1 MAYEKGQKV
10 LAETRDV
17 AANVKRDAGLSTK
30 TSIRADLLNADVH
43 AFSTDV
49 IDYNSV
55 SAAIIEE
62 NEELFAL
69 SRCCDPFAPQYLT
82 ICKTLTKTIE
92 HLGSVFLTKT
102 SMSILNYDTTGLEK
116 LTIDALLRMV
126 SFNFR
131 KVHDT
136 LQRKKKDSQ
145 EFDIQLY
152 EQMLSFA
159 KVLRRLGSTETK
171 AVRISLG
178 LDEAYPHVN
187 GIKKNKNKANS
198 GASQNSA
205 PLRELPSY
213 PLHYEAFNQ
222 DPGTRGQGQEV
233 RDQGQGAGSQDSGAR
248 DQGTVNS
255 GNNTHVTETILD
267 KTTVSCFDN
276 CKDSETEVIENIESS
291 GQESTPSV
299 ASEEENSWEAAIPAE
314 DDFDEKLAQLPDK
327 VKACVISIID
337 NPDNLKNYLMCLADE
352 NYCRIYRE
360 KTDIFREAIAFL
372 NSALPQKAPP
382 NSG

>member
-10 LAETRDV
+10 LAEARDV
-17 AANVKRDAGLSTK
+17 AAEVKRDAGLSTK
-30 TSIRADLLNADVH
+30 TSIRAELLNADVH

-55 SAAIIEE
+55 SAAIMEE

-102 SMSILNYDTTGLEK
+102 SMSILHYDTTGLEK
-116 LTIDALLRMV
+116 LTIDTLLRMV

-178 LDEAYPHVN
+178 LDEPYPHVN

-198 GASQNSA
+198 GASQNFA

-213 PLHYEAFNQ
+213 PINYEALEEAGVRSKEQGVREQ
-222 DPGTRGQGQEV
+222 DS
-233 RDQGQGAGSQDSGAR
+233 GAGSQE
-248 DQGTVNS
+248 TVIS
-255 GNNTHVTETILD
+255 EDNTQVPETGLD
-267 KTTVSCFDN
+267 EATVSGSDN
-276 CKDSETEVIENIESS
+276 CKDPETEVTESLEPS
-291 GQESTPSV
+291 QQESTPSV
-299 ASEEENSWEAAIPAE
+299 ASEEENSETTMIPAE
-314 DDFDEKLAQLPDK
+314 NDFDERLAQLPDA
-327 VKACVISIID
+327 VKACVASIID

-372 NSALPQKAPP
+372 DSALPQKAPP
-382 NSG
+382 DSG

>member
-1 MAYEKGQKV
+1 MAYEKDQKV
-10 LAETRDV
+10 LAE
-17 AANVKRDAGLSTK
+17 AANVVADVKRDAGLSTK
-30 TSIRADLLNADVH
+30 TTIRADLLNADVH

-178 LDEAYPHVN
+178 LDEPYPHVN
-187 GIKKNKNKANS
+187 GIKKNKNKANG

-213 PLHYEAFNQ
+213 PIHYEALEEAGVRSKEQ
-222 DPGTRGQGQEV
+222 GVRGQ
-233 RDQGQGAGSQDSGAR
+233 DSGAGSQ
-248 DQGTVNS
+248 
-255 GNNTHVTETILD
+255 
-267 KTTVSCFDN
+267 
-276 CKDSETEVIENIESS
+276 
-291 GQESTPSV
+291 
-299 ASEEENSWEAAIPAE
+299 
-314 DDFDEKLAQLPDK
+314 
-327 VKACVISIID
+327 
-337 NPDNLKNYLMCLADE
+337 
-352 NYCRIYRE
+352 
-360 KTDIFREAIAFL
+360 
-372 NSALPQKAPP
+372 
-382 NSG
+382 

>member
-10 LAETRDV
+10 LAEARDV

-102 SMSILNYDTTGLEK
+102 SMSILHYDITGLEN
-116 LTIDALLRMV
+116 LTIDALSRMV

-136 LQRKKKDSQ
+136 LQRKKKESH
-145 EFDIQLY
+145 EFDILLY
-152 EQMLSFA
+152 EQMMIFA
-159 KVLRRLGSTETK
+159 KVLRRLEITNSK
-171 AVRISLG
+171 AAGIRLG
-178 LDEAYPHVN
+178 LNEPNPHVR
-187 GIKKNKNKANS
+187 GIKNNKNKTNGSAN
-198 GASQNSA
+198 QNGA

-213 PLHYEAFNQ
+213 PLHYEALNQ
-222 DPGTRGQGQEV
+222 GAGGRGQGPEASQLP
-233 RDQGQGAGSQDSGAR
+233 DAGGR
-248 DQGTVNS
+248 GPVNS
-255 GNNTHVTETILD
+255 FEMTEDNMQVPETGLD
-267 KTTVSCFDN
+267 ETTVRCSDA
-276 CKDSETEVIENIESS
+276 SEGSGTQLSEGVEPSQQEN
-291 GQESTPSV
+291 TASV
-299 ASEEENSWEAAIPAE
+299 PSEEENSEAADKPAE
-314 DDFDEKLAQLPDK
+314 NDFDERFAQLPEP
-327 VKACVISIID
+327 VKACVTSIIE
-337 NPDNLKNYLMCLADE
+337 NPDNLKDYLLCLADE
-352 NYCRIYRE
+352 NYCRFYRE

-372 NSALPQKAPP
+372 DNS
-382 NSG
+382 

>member
-10 LAETRDV
+10 LAEARNV
-17 AANVKRDAGLSTK
+17 AAEVKRDAGLSTK

-49 IDYNSV
+49 IDYNNV

-102 SMSILNYDTTGLEK
+102 SMSILHYDTTGLEK

-171 AVRISLG
+171 ATRISLG
-178 LDEAYPHVN
+178 LDEPYPHMN
-187 GIKKNKNKANS
+187 GIKKNKNKANG
-198 GASQNSA
+198 GANQNSA

-213 PLHYEAFNQ
+213 PIHYDAIEGADARIKEQ
-222 DPGTRGQGQEV
+222 GTN
-233 RDQGQGAGSQDSGAR
+233 SQDSVVSG
-248 DQGTVNS
+248 QGS
-255 GNNTHVTETILD
+255 GISADNTQAPETGLD
-267 KTTVSCFDN
+267 EATVSGSDN
-276 CKDSETEVIENIESS
+276 CKAPETKVTESLEPS
-291 GQESTPSV
+291 QQESTPSV
-299 ASEEENSWEAAIPAE
+299 ASEEENSETAAIPAE
-314 DDFDEKLAQLPDK
+314 DNFDERLAQMPDA
-327 VKACVISIID
+327 VKACVASIID

-372 NSALPQKAPP
+372 DSALPQKAPP
-382 NSG
+382 DTG

>member
-10 LAETRDV
+10 LAEARDV

-102 SMSILNYDTTGLEK
+102 SMSLLHYDTTGLEK

-178 LDEAYPHVN
+178 LDEPYPHVN
-187 GIKKNKNKANS
+187 GIKKNKNKANG

-213 PLHYEAFNQ
+213 PIHYEAFNQ
-222 DPGTRGQGQEV
+222 DPGTGGQGQEA
-233 RDQGQGAGSQDSGAR
+233 RDQGQGASV
-248 DQGTVNS
+248 QGTMNS
-255 GNNTHVTETILD
+255 GNNTQVTETILD
-267 KTTVSCFDN
+267 EALVSCSET
-276 CKDSETEVIENIESS
+276 CEGSETELPENIELSQ
-291 GQESTPSV
+291 QESTPSV
-299 ASEEENSWEAAIPAE
+299 ASEEKNSETAEIPAA
-314 DDFDEKLAQLPDK
+314 DDAEERFAQLPDA
-327 VKACVISIID
+327 VKACVVSILD

-360 KTDIFREAIAFL
+360 KTDIFREAIAFV
-372 NSALPQKAPP
+372 NST
-382 NSG
+382 